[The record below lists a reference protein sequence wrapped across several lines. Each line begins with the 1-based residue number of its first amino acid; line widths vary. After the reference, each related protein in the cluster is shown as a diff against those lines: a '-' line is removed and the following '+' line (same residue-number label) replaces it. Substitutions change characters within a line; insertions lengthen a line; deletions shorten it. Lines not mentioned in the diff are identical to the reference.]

1 MAFFTGAVAKLTGTD
16 GGATLIGDL
25 LRMRGIVLATATDAI
40 DIWRSNGAG
49 AALVSV
55 VDAALPTGAASEAK
69 QDDAIAA
76 IGSCT
81 VAAHHAS
88 CTAKTDAARTT
99 LESDR
104 EGNLHVSAVCSHS
117 RVLALPVTGA
127 WTGDAV
133 LPEGACDAVEAETDD
148 VYVFGQSREG
158 VRLASITPADWTAG
172 AGWTFAGTVATHAA
186 GGGVEDLELPVHAT
200 YPIQLGVPYCVE
212 YSVTMSAGTV
222 TEKLGTAGAT
232 ARAATGT
239 FVQVLIPTDNGKL
252 IFTPTNESDAAI
264 DITSVWVYPHTY
276 LPSKGQIKP
285 CSFTRIAA
293 CSVKS
298 APATMTASPTTHIV
312 KAHWYRRTV

>member
-1 MAFFTGAVAKLTGTD
+1 MAFFTGWAAKLGD
-16 GGATLIGDL
+16 AFVGLFPGAHAIL
-25 LRMRGIVLATATDAI
+25 LRKSDDTLDMLASD
-40 DIWRSNGAG
+40 DAG

-55 VDAALPTGAASEAK
+55 VDAALPTGAATETK
-69 QDDAIAA
+69 QDAAIVA

-81 VAAHHAS
+81 VAAHHVS
-88 CTAKTDAARTT
+88 CTAKTDTLRAT

-117 RVLALPVTGA
+117 RVLALPTTGA
-127 WTGDAV
+127 WTGDSV
-133 LPEGACDAVEAETDD
+133 LPEGACDAVESETDD
-148 VYVFGQSREG
+148 TYVFGQTREG

-172 AGWTFAGTVATHAA
+172 AGWTFAGTVATHTA
-186 GGGVEDLELPVHAT
+186 GGGTADLELPVNAT

-222 TEKLGTAGAT
+222 TEKLGTAGAA
-232 ARAATGT
+232 ARAATGK
-239 FVQVLIPTDNGKL
+239 FVQVLIPTVNGKL
-252 IFTPTNESDAAI
+252 IFTPTNDSDAAI
-264 DITSVWVYPHTY
+264 DIASVWVYPHTY
-276 LPSKGQIKP
+276 LPNKGQIKP

-293 CSVKS
+293 CSVKG